1 MLCCVVSSHNVILSR
16 KIEIRVEVATAQ
28 ELARSCCKPYTMAA
42 RLVCEVGCLSR
53 CLRALF
59 AVSEIAVST
68 TSGFAHSNNR
78 DDKPQN
84 VSQMECANLLRLELT
99 RPNDF
104 RQHVAVSFGRGC
116 DFVQRLKGLRTDGH
130 SAANRCAITMT
141 PTDTWTQ
148 KRIQFRIFGA
158 TELAIRCWLSMLSRC
173 SCDILSAHFWA
184 WMYAS
189 PDNRTSRRSAQLK
202 ALVRGY
208 RLIKFLITCF
218 KLVVD
223 HASR

>member
-16 KIEIRVEVATAQ
+16 KIGIRVEVATAQ
-28 ELARSCCKPYTMAA
+28 ELARSCCKAYTMAA
-42 RLVCEVGCLSR
+42 SLVCEVGCLSC

-68 TSGFAHSNNR
+68 TSGLAHSNNR
-78 DDKPQN
+78 DDKPQK
-84 VSQMECANLLRLELT
+84 VSQMGCANLLRLELT

-141 PTDTWTQ
+141 PTDPETNS
-148 KRIQFRIFGA
+148 ISHFR
-158 TELAIRCWLSMLSRC
+158 
-173 SCDILSAHFWA
+173 CD
-184 WMYAS
+184 
-189 PDNRTSRRSAQLK
+189 
-202 ALVRGY
+202 
-208 RLIKFLITCF
+208 
-218 KLVVD
+218 
-223 HASR
+223 